1 MKKLLCVL
9 SALAVFI
16 VSGCSGAPSEAPLF
30 DKFTADCTEYP
41 VKITWEE
48 DAATYDADASSVIST
63 YYIAAPDKWYCS
75 LAVDGES
82 ADMLYENGVV
92 YSLMHEEKTVFAATA
107 DEETSALVGYIPA
120 EPQKWALTEKGEA
133 QYEGKTY
140 IYETASLDDKYV
152 LTLFAD
158 PETKDIVY
166 ACKGSGGSMAKLAEI
181 TNSFDLRIFDI
192 PEDYEIVNIPS
203 VG

>member
-30 DKFTADCTEYP
+30 DKFTADCAEYP

-48 DAATYDADASSVIST
+48 DAVVYDADASSVIST

-92 YSLMHEEKTVFAATA
+92 YSLMHEEKTVFAAPA
-107 DEETSALVGYIPA
+107 DEETSVLVGYIPA

-133 QYEGKTY
+133 QYESKTY

-203 VG
+203 VD